1 MSTKVHLSHAT
12 VAWMKNIRD
21 LLAFPVLSS
30 PMPKMYTSSALPSP
44 TVATLALNT
53 ETTQNTPDPQI
64 VQEASISKW
73 RFNPFQSITTFT
85 LFEALP
91 TELQVQIIKHAWNDA
106 IHASQRHIH
115 ATSIPPIL
123 SRPTLSQHY
132 KTRQT
137 GTGTLGFSLVSKFFH
152 AECNLLAQPH
162 LIHLPVSPSDEHGT
176 KPIIF
181 IPDTDVL
188 HIYIAKALPFIHNI
202 ALAFSSLPPP
212 LRAVVKHVD
221 ICYTSTWAP
230 PSHISRA
237 RFLEDLR
244 GRIDGLDATLLENL
258 TVSVRAPSCKTCR
271 GAGCPMH
278 EVRVP

>member
-1 MSTKVHLSHAT
+1 
-12 VAWMKNIRD
+12 
-21 LLAFPVLSS
+21 
-30 PMPKMYTSSALPSP
+30 MPNMYTSSALPSP
-44 TVATLALNT
+44 TVAALALSPK
-53 ETTQNTPDPQI
+53 TTQKTPDPQI
-64 VQEASISKW
+64 LPETSTSKW
-73 RFNPFQSITTFT
+73 TSSPFQYITTFT

-132 KTRQT
+132 KIRQT
-137 GTGTLGFSLVSKFFH
+137 GTGTLGLSLVSKFFH
-152 AECNLLAQPH
+152 TECNLLAQPH
-162 LIHLPVSPSDEHGT
+162 LIHLPGPPSDKHDT

-188 HIYIAKALPFIHNI
+188 HIHITKALPFIHNI

-212 LRAVVKHVD
+212 LLTVVKHVD
-221 ICYTSTWAP
+221 ICYTSPWGTHF
-230 PSHISRA
+230 HISRA
-237 RFLEDLR
+237 RFLANLR
-244 GRIDGLDATLLENL
+244 GRIDGLDATLLLNL

-271 GAGCPMH
+271 GADWHMH
-278 EVRVP
+278 GVRLS